1 MRKDIL
7 KNLMANSPASSEP
20 VRPRPSGGAIG
31 AVSSSIAQLKSRS
44 LVEVDPRM
52 VDHGGLQDRL
62 SGDDDGIEAL
72 KASISEY
79 GQQVPVMLR
88 PNPNDPE
95 RYQVVYGRRRV
106 AALRE
111 LGQPVKALVR
121 VLDDR
126 DLIMAQ
132 GQENNAR
139 RDLSFIEKANFA
151 RQMRDAG
158 YETKFIGDALNVDKT
173 VVSRMLKVVDR
184 LPPTLIVA
192 IGAAPGVGRD
202 RWLKLAELLDGRDFT
217 AEAQGRD
224 SDARF
229 QAVLKALTPQPER
242 TESATR
248 VIQSD
253 DGTTLAQVTRR
264 GGKSRLTLDGT
275 TAKGFDD
282 WLIEALPK
290 LHREWLSRS
299 DD

>member
-7 KNLMANSPASSEP
+7 KNLLETAPSQPDP
-20 VRPRPSGGAIG
+20 QRVRRSGGAIG
-31 AVSSSIAQLKSRS
+31 AVSNSIAQLKSRS
-44 LVEVDPRM
+44 LTEVDPRM
-52 VDHGGLQDRL
+52 IDPGGLKDRL
-62 SGDDDGIEAL
+62 EADDDGLEQL
-72 KASISEY
+72 KASIAEY

-106 AALRE
+106 AALKA

-184 LPPTLIVA
+184 LPPELIVA

-202 RWLKLAELLDGRDFT
+202 RWLKLAERLDGRDLT
-217 AEAQGRD
+217 GEAKGKD
-224 SDARF
+224 SDSRF
-229 QAVLKALTPQPER
+229 QAVLSALTPKAER
-242 TESATR
+242 PKATSR
-248 VIQSD
+248 VIESD
-253 DGTTLAQVTRR
+253 EGRPLAQLSR
-264 GGKSRLTLDGT
+264 GGGKTRLTLDET

-282 WLIEALPK
+282 WLVDALPQ
-290 LHREWLSRS
+290 LHRDWLNRS
-299 DD
+299 DG